1 MSKSLRI
8 LICGFPKWRP
18 LYYLKLTSIP
28 PHSPIRVLITQL
40 SYHLPHRVK
49 EKQTNDSFFPF
60 QNIILWE
67 ESNEM
72 MVMKE
77 VCVFGVIKQLGIIR
91 LTHKKREWWNHI
103 IYLHHLFKFT
113 FYITSCYITYS
124 KKYATVNVYL
134 HHLLKYPFY
143 NKTCYIIYSKRK
155 ANMIVAKYISTV
167 IYYGSLIT

>member
-1 MSKSLRI
+1 MTPII
-8 LICGFPKWRP
+8 LPQAYIYSSPFTHKGSHYPIVVSSATSSQRETNKWF
-18 LYYLKLTSIP
+18 
-28 PHSPIRVLITQL
+28 
-40 SYHLPHRVK
+40 
-49 EKQTNDSFFPF
+49 FFPF

-143 NKTCYIIYSKRK
+143 NKTCYIIYSKRNRQ

-167 IYYGSLIT
+167 IYYDSLIT

>member
-28 PHSPIRVLITQL
+28 PPFTHKGSHYPIVVSSATSSQR
-40 SYHLPHRVK
+40 
-49 EKQTNDSFFPF
+49 ETNKWFFFPF

-124 KKYATVNVYL
+124 KNYATVNVYL

-143 NKTCYIIYSKRK
+143 NKTCYIIYIRWNRNDVCKHDS
-155 ANMIVAKYISTV
+155 S
-167 IYYGSLIT
+167 